1 MELLEFCEHSHGGL
15 VFYKTFI
22 LALATTVPA
31 RPKKT
36 VGRAYGT
43 VPPEA
48 RLHGRAFR
56 STVVLF
62 LASEAVNLNR
72 VAAGLNLLD

>member
-1 MELLEFCEHSHGGL
+1 MTNPR
-15 VFYKTFI
+15 VQ
-22 LALATTVPA
+22 
-31 RPKKT
+31 KKP
-36 VGRAYGT
+36 VGRAYRT

-62 LASEAVNLNR
+62 LASEVVNLNR
-72 VAAGLNLLD
+72 VAAGVNLLD